1 MTKANHSGA
10 FKGHRFSPEIV
21 AYAVWSCFRFPLSLR
36 DFEDLLAARGI
47 ITIKVALTQDGFL
60 FGDCLAQQM
69 QALHQSL
76 PQCAQR
82 PLKRSY
88 RGALPMI
95 RYYFLLSIV
104 STRPLVKAAND

>member
-21 AYAVWSCFRFPLSLR
+21 AYAVWSYFRFPLSLR

-60 FGDCLAQQM
+60 FGDTPCAADASLTSVLATM
-69 QALHQSL
+69 RAT
-76 PQCAQR
+76 P
-82 PLKRSY
+82 
-88 RGALPMI
+88 GETI
-95 RYYFLLSIV
+95 LSRR
-104 STRPLVKAAND
+104 TANDQVLFSFIDRVDAALG